1 MSRAI
6 RRHPPVSKGKPPR
19 RPVAVSPAP
28 KASRQPPRQRRG
40 FLAFLRPRWVEDII
54 SELRKVTWPT
64 RQDTVNLTMVVV
76 VVSVAVGLALGGIDL
91 LFNWFI
97 ENTLL
102 R

>member
-1 MSRAI
+1 VVVPS
-6 RRHPPVSKGKPPR
+6 
-19 RPVAVSPAP
+19 AP
-28 KASRQPPRQRRG
+28 KAPRQPPRQRRG

-64 RQDTVNLTMVVV
+64 RQDTVNLTMVVI
-76 VVSVAVGLALGGIDL
+76 VVSVTVGLALGGIDL
-91 LFNWFI
+91 LFNWLI

>member
-1 MSRAI
+1 VSRAI
-6 RRHPPVSKGKPPR
+6 RRHPPVTREKPGR
-19 RPVAVSPAP
+19 RPAAVLPTP
-28 KASRQPPRQRRG
+28 KAARQAPRQRRG
-40 FLAFLRPRWVEDII
+40 FLAFLRPRWMEDII

-64 RQDTVNLTMVVV
+64 RQDTVNLTMVVI

>member
-6 RRHPPVSKGKPPR
+6 RRHPPVTKEKPGR
-19 RPVAVSPAP
+19 RPAAVLPGP
-28 KASRQPPRQRRG
+28 KAARQPPRQRRG
-40 FLAFLRPRWVEDII
+40 FLAFLRPRWLEDII

-64 RQDTVNLTMVVV
+64 RQDTLSLTWVVV
-76 VVSVAVGLALGGIDL
+76 IVSVVVGLALGGIDL
-91 LFNWFI
+91 LFSWLI

>member
-1 MSRAI
+1 VSRAI
-6 RRHPPVSKGKPPR
+6 RRHPPITKEKPGR
-19 RPVAVSPAP
+19 RPAAVLSAP
-28 KASRQPPRQRRG
+28 KVARQAPRQRRG

-64 RQDTVNLTMVVV
+64 RQDTVNLTMVVI
-76 VVSVAVGLALGGIDL
+76 VVSVAVGLALGGIDI
-91 LFNWFI
+91 LFNWLI

>member
-6 RRHPPVSKGKPPR
+6 RRHPPVTKEKPGR
-19 RPVAVSPAP
+19 RPAVVPSAP
-28 KASRQPPRQRRG
+28 KAPRQAPRQRRG
-40 FLAFLRPRWVEDII
+40 FLAFLRPRWLEDII
-54 SELRKVTWPT
+54 NELRKVTWPT
-64 RQDTVNLTMVVV
+64 RQDTVNLTMVVI

-97 ENTLL
+97 EKTLL

>member
-1 MSRAI
+1 MVV
-6 RRHPPVSKGKPPR
+6 PT
-19 RPVAVSPAP
+19 AP
-28 KASRQPPRQRRG
+28 KAQRQTPHQRRG

-76 VVSVAVGLALGGIDL
+76 VVSVAVGFALGGIDL
-91 LFNWFI
+91 LFSWII

>member
-1 MSRAI
+1 M
-6 RRHPPVSKGKPPR
+6 
-19 RPVAVSPAP
+19 AVSPAP
-28 KASRQPPRQRRG
+28 RSPRQPPRQHKG
-40 FLAFLRPRWVEDII
+40 FLGFLRPRWVEDII

-64 RQDTVNLTMVVV
+64 RQDTTNLTMVVV

-91 LFNWFI
+91 LFNWVI

>member
-6 RRHPPVSKGKPPR
+6 RRHPPAAKAKPGR
-19 RPVAVSPAP
+19 RPVVVPPAP
-28 KASRQPPRQRRG
+28 KALRQAPRQRRG
-40 FLAFLRPRWVEDII
+40 FLAFLRPRWLEDII

-64 RQDTVNLTMVVV
+64 RQDTVHLTFVVV
-76 VVSVAVGLALGGIDL
+76 VVSVAVGLALAGVDL
-91 LFNWFI
+91 LFNWLI

>member
-1 MSRAI
+1 VSRAI
-6 RRHPPVSKGKPPR
+6 RRHPPITREKPGR
-19 RPVAVSPAP
+19 RPVVVPSAP
-28 KASRQPPRQRRG
+28 KAGRQPPRQRRG

-64 RQDTVNLTMVVV
+64 RQDTVNLTIVVV
-76 VVSVAVGLALGGIDL
+76 VVSLAVGFALGGIDL
-91 LFNWFI
+91 LFSWII